1 MVKIAQEIP
10 VSWGCTDEQS
20 GDPQDLAEARI
31 LIVSATAYL
40 RVWIGRL
47 LEREPGIEVVD
58 RVATAGQGV
67 RLVQRLHPQLL
78 VCDPE
83 TTRDPWMAH
92 LFADD
97 HLDAPR
103 VIVVAPASTKSGGNF
118 AVPVTAV
125 VSQDLPAH
133 ELAQVLRRH
142 AS

>member
-1 MVKIAQEIP
+1 MIKIVQEIP

-20 GDPQDLAEARI
+20 GEQRDLADVQI

-40 RVWIGRL
+40 RVWVGRL

-67 RLVQRLHPQLL
+67 RLVQRTHPQLL

-83 TTRDPWMAH
+83 TARDPWMAH

-97 HLDAPR
+97 RID
-103 VIVVAPASTKSGGNF
+103 
-118 AVPVTAV
+118 
-125 VSQDLPAH
+125 
-133 ELAQVLRRH
+133 
-142 AS
+142 